1 MPYVFII
8 EGADKCGKSELSK
21 HLIDKFKCN
30 YVHNGKYRENPF
42 RNYDFAMNIL
52 KSFEGQPCLLLDRYV
67 LSNYV
72 YSNVFK
78 DGEDPLPYDVFQAY
92 RNHFDRVAR
101 LHGYIPVWIVCTPNK
116 ETWKATFEKSVNQ
129 GNELYTSLEKMEEVY
144 NLMEGTGVDEHM
156 YMFDWTQDSNYQNLD
171 AYLEKIA
178 QDFDL
183 NYAQDPEKI
192 PLNEN
197 TKQIAELMSYYRMLK
212 DSNEPLTNGTYEIL
226 NHHFIMDPR
235 EDIEFTGYKV
245 NREYHKKELDWY
257 LSLDRSIKG
266 WMDDVTIWANVA
278 SKDDKREI
286 NSNYG
291 WCVFSPENGDQ
302 YNNALEALKKDPNT
316 RQAQIIYTRPSMH
329 KDWCEGGR
337 HDFICTNTVQL
348 FIRNDMLFYKIDQR
362 SLDTTTGLRADW
374 YWHIYVYEK
383 ALKDLQET
391 FPNLRPGKILWN
403 VGSCHIYE
411 RSFKV
416 LDKITDA
423 L

>member
-1 MPYVFII
+1 MPYAFII
-8 EGADKCGKSELSK
+8 EGPDKAGKSELCK

-30 YVHNGKYRENPF
+30 YIHNGKYREDPF
-42 RNYDFAMNIL
+42 KNYDFAMDIL
-52 KSFEGQPCLLLDRYV
+52 KSFEGSPSLLLDRYV

-78 DGEDPLPYDVFQAY
+78 DGEDPLPYDVFKAY
-92 RNHFDRVAR
+92 KNHFDRVAR
-101 LHGYIPVWIVCTPNK
+101 LHGYIPVWITALPDREVWEGVFQN
-116 ETWKATFEKSVNQ
+116 SVNQ
-129 GNELYTSLEKMEEVY
+129 GKELYTDFEKMQKVY
-144 NLMEGTGVDEHM
+144 NFMEETSLQENFWI
-156 YMFDWTQDSNYQNLD
+156 FDWTKDSDYKKLD
-171 AYLEKIA
+171 KYLETRA
-178 QDFDL
+178 AEFDL
-183 NYAQDPEKI
+183 NYAGDPDRI

-197 TKQIAELMSYYRMLK
+197 TKQIAELMSFFRMLK
-212 DSNEPLTNGTYEIL
+212 DCNEPMTNGTYEIL
-226 NHHFIMDPR
+226 NHHFIMDPTK
-235 EDIEFTGYKV
+235 DIEFTGYKV

-302 YNNALEALKKDPNT
+302 YTNALEALKKDPNT

-348 FIRNDMLFYKIDQR
+348 FIRDNKLFYKIDQR

-391 FPNLRPGKILWN
+391 FPNLRSGKILWN

-411 RSFKV
+411 RSFKI